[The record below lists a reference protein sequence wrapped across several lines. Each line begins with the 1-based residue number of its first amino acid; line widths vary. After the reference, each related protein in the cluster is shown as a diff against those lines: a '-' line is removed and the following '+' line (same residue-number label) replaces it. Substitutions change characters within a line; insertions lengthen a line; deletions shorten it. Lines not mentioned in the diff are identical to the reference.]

1 MYLLALETST
11 EYCSCAVYAGDALHG
26 ELRERSALAGQRHS
40 ELLLPMVAELMG
52 EAQLSFSQLDA
63 VVFGAGPGSFTGL
76 RIACGA
82 AQGLAF
88 AHELPVVPVATLE
101 ALAQACG
108 APRVLASLDA
118 RLGELYLAAYEKIGE
133 ADWQEV
139 SPPALLKTGEL
150 PDLPGAW
157 TGVGSGFAVHGQALR
172 DRYALDALV
181 ADLVPGAGAMARL
194 GALKFSRGLALPA
207 DQAAPL
213 YLRDKVAL
221 DVNEQAALR
230 ASRQTAGKALA

>member
-11 EYCSCAVYAGDALHG
+11 EYCSCAVYVGDALHG
-26 ELRERSALAGQRHS
+26 EVRERSQLAGQRHS

-63 VVFGAGPGSFTGL
+63 IVFGAGPGSFTGL

-88 AHELPVVPVATLE
+88 AHALPVVPVATLE
-101 ALAQACG
+101 ALAQESA
-108 APRVLASLDA
+108 APRVLTSLDA
-118 RLGELYLAAYEKIGE
+118 RLGELYLAAYEKTGE
-133 ADWQEV
+133 ADWKV
-139 SPPALLKTGEL
+139 ISAPALRKTTQL
-150 PDLPGAW
+150 PELPGAW
-157 TGVGSGFAVHGQALR
+157 TGVGSGFAVHGQPLR
-172 DRYALDALV
+172 ERYKLEAEV
-181 ADLVPGAGAMARL
+181 PGLVPGAGAMARL
-194 GALKFSRGLALPA
+194 GALKFSRGQALPA

-230 ASRQTAGKALA
+230 AAKRDASGALA